1 MASKKVLVV
10 AASAAALVVAIVLQL
25 TGQPS
30 AELPKEA
37 IDRDKSDEV
46 VLCAAGRPWNVATSI
61 EDGELKQLHSPRLPR
76 LLGNPIGK
84 LFYKCVKLSASILV
98 CSRPHCFVCLLAES
112 SQWNC
117 IST

>member
-10 AASAAALVVAIVLQL
+10 AASAAALLVAIVLQL

-30 AELPKEA
+30 AELSKEA
-37 IDRDKSDEV
+37 TESGKTDEV
-46 VLCAAGRPWNVATSI
+46 VLCTAGRPWNVAPSI

-76 LLGNPIGK
+76 QLGTPIGK

-98 CSRPHCFVCLLAES
+98 CSRPHCFVCVCL
-112 SQWNC
+112 C
-117 IST
+117 VC